1 MPIVVNV
8 NDWDLFDLGRRYT
21 CLSFHQQST
30 CVSSPPVHRVHACVR
45 VGGGGLVTISV
56 GAVVIRAA
64 SQTDRNGVAE

>member
-8 NDWDLFDLGRRYT
+8 NDWDLFDL

-30 CVSSPPVHRVHACVR
+30 CVSSPPVHACVR
-45 VGGGGLVTISV
+45 VGGGGFVTISV
-56 GAVVIRAA
+56 GAVVIGAA